1 VTNQDYRRALDA
13 ATKEYE
19 ALGRQRREIDDR
31 LAQLA
36 QTMGTLTKLLG
47 LTPTVP
53 MGLTDA
59 CRLALRGAGLPLTPL
74 EVRDRLL
81 AIGVDLSIYSN
92 ELAAIHTI
100 LKRLNDAGEIRAVTK
115 GAGQSGA
122 RKYAYI
128 WNYGITSVAITKERA
143 ESLRQTGIFHVQA
156 PKQARG
162 KKKLENT

>member
-1 VTNQDYRRALDA
+1 VTDQNYRRALDQA
-13 ATKEYE
+13 IEEYE
-19 ALGRQRREIDDR
+19 ALGQRRRDIDDR

-36 QTMGTLTKLLG
+36 QTMGTLAKLLG

-59 CRLALRGAGLPLTPL
+59 CRLALRGAGLALTPL
-74 EVRDRLL
+74 AVRDRLM

-100 LKRLNDAGEIRAVTK
+100 LKRLNDAGEIRVVTK
-115 GAGQSGA
+115 GQGQSGA

-128 WNYGITSVAITKERA
+128 WNYGIKSVAITKEQA
-143 ESLRQTGIFHVQA
+143 ESLRQTGVFHVQA
-156 PKQARG
+156 PRQVRG